1 MATILL
7 ADDSDDLRTLYGACL
22 RGQGHNVV
30 EAADGLAA
38 VEQVR
43 KHRPDLLLLDV
54 WMPELN
60 GYEVLDALRAEPAAL
75 RLKVI
80 MLSVLDDGEAQLQ
93 AFGGG
98 AVDYLVKGAPL
109 TALTARIDA
118 VLASTAE
125 LAALA
130 EPI

>member
-7 ADDSDDLRTLYGACL
+7 ADDSADLRTLYGTCL
-22 RGQGHNVV
+22 RGRGHDVI
-30 EAADGLAA
+30 EAEDGRAA

-43 KHRPDLLLLDV
+43 RHRPDLLLLDI

-60 GYEVLDALRAEPAAL
+60 GYEVLDALRSEPAAL
-75 RLKVI
+75 RMKVI
-80 MLSVLDDGEAQLQ
+80 MLSVLDDGEAQLR

-98 AVDYLVKGAPL
+98 AVEYLVKGVTLA
-109 TALTARIDA
+109 ALSARVDA

-130 EPI
+130 DPL